1 MRRGYGLLPGLRG
14 IGLRPILSQRGSL
27 RHRLRRRLCR
37 PLPRHAGLLGGVR
50 GELHRQLRRGRQ
62 VRRHLRSGLCLRLL
76 ELGAVQRAGG
86 PRQHD
91 RLRLRVVV
99 HHRVRR
105 ALRHAV
111 QQRRE
116 LLARLPGRGAHQ
128 LRKRHSSLRVVPELS
143 HEQTSDL
150 TSVRHLRHGT
160 RCLLLLPRGPRAKH
174 DSVTRCSA
182 ELRRGARAPHP
193 ARPVQPAWSG

>member
-14 IGLRPILSQRGSL
+14 IGLRPVLSQRGSV
-27 RHRLRRRLCR
+27 RHRLRRRLRR
-37 PLPRHAGLLGGVR
+37 PLPRHAAVLRGLR
-50 GELHRQLRRGRQ
+50 GELHGQLRCGRHVRG
-62 VRRHLRSGLCLRLL
+62 HLRSGLCLRLL
-76 ELGAVQRAGG
+76 ELGAVQRPGR

-91 RLRLRVVV
+91 RLRVDLVV

-105 ALRHAV
+105 SLRHAL

-116 LLARLPGRGAHQ
+116 LLTRLPGRGSHQ
-128 LRKRHSSLRVVPELS
+128 LRKRHSSLRAVPELS

-160 RCLLLLPRGPRAKH
+160 RCRLLLPCGPRAEH
-174 DSVTRCSA
+174 DSVTRCSP
-182 ELRRGARAPHP
+182 ELRGGARTPRA